1 MASNLDGRGWGWCRA
16 YWVGVSIPSP
26 VLQGKKNYTATN
38 HGQVLPH
45 TDMTGQVHTST
56 ASGYLLYVCIYI
68 DTTTCKAT
76 KKKKREKA
84 GGCWVKTGDRLK
96 SVGVADGLRKADRLL
111 W

>member
-45 TDMTGQVHTST
+45 TDMTGQVHAST
-56 ASGYLLYVCIYI
+56 ASGYLCMYIY
-68 DTTTCKAT
+68 
-76 KKKKREKA
+76 RHYYYLQSNEEEEEEKA

-96 SVGVADGLRKADRLL
+96 KRRSC
-111 W
+111 